1 MAYTIIVKKSER
13 ELSRQRA
20 ANAPAQM
27 RGQLSAV
34 VRSREDAANLAYFL
48 GGRGIRPDRPVM
60 VETKRGRVIVEGLGQ
75 ATAAELEDLAV
86 SALERPAGPDF
97 DHLREK
103 NGLMRREEVDAAVR
117 NALLDKVAKH
127 KANHRTDPGVKP
139 KTEMTIKK
147 ATRRTRTT

>member
-1 MAYTIIVKKSER
+1 MGYTIIVKQSER
-13 ELSRQRA
+13 ERSRQRA
-20 ANAPAQM
+20 QDAPAQM

-34 VRSREDAANLAYFL
+34 VRNREDAQNLAYRL

-60 VETKRGRVIVEGLGQ
+60 VETPRGRVIVEGLGQ
-75 ATAAELEDLAV
+75 ATAAELEDMAV
-86 SALERPAGPDF
+86 SALEKKSGPDF

-139 KTEMTIKK
+139 RTEITKKK
-147 ATRRTRTT
+147 ATRKTRTT